1 MGKTDLHE
9 AAVRAHIQPTHTAL
23 LSVTKETRHPPRS
36 IFLNPC
42 GSPAEGSSNGKV
54 AVVAGP
60 VGDMVSMAIL
70 EPEMV
75 NLLQSASTL
84 PPVGKQIGEAGRA
97 RRTDAEDAAGR
108 RRPIETRFEQDIFT
122 IYAPT
127 ANTNRSLMSAAFVK
141 VQ

>member
-1 MGKTDLHE
+1 
-9 AAVRAHIQPTHTAL
+9 
-23 LSVTKETRHPPRS
+23 
-36 IFLNPC
+36 
-42 GSPAEGSSNGKV
+42 
-54 AVVAGP
+54 
-60 VGDMVSMAIL
+60 MVSMAIL

-108 RRPIETRFEQDIFT
+108 RRRIEIRFEQDIF
-122 IYAPT
+122 T